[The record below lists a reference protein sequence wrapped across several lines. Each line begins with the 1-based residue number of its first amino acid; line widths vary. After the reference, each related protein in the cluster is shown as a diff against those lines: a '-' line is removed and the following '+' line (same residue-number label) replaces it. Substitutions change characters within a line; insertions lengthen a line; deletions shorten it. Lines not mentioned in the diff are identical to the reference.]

1 MKFVFLN
8 LATAKESWSDQAT
21 QVYVEKLKHFVPFEI
36 QHLSPKKASRDDQ
49 SRKLAEES
57 KLILEFL
64 QPTDFV
70 VLFDERG
77 KALSSRDFAKQL
89 ERIQM
94 SGKKR
99 CVWIIGGAFGVS
111 DEVRTRADL
120 KISLSTMVMNHLV
133 AQTVALE
140 QIYRG
145 FAIMKNLPYHND

>member
-8 LATAKESWSDQAT
+8 LATAKESWSEQAT
-21 QVYVEKLKHFVPFEI
+21 KVYVEKLSHFVPFEI
-36 QHLSPKKASRDDQ
+36 LHLSPKKMSRDDQ
-49 SRKLAEES
+49 TRKLAEES
-57 KLILEFL
+57 KMILEFV
-64 QPTDFV
+64 QGTDFV

-77 KALSSRDFAKQL
+77 KAFSSRDFSKQI

-111 DEVRTRADL
+111 DEVRSRADL
-120 KISLSTMVMNHLV
+120 KVSLSTLVMNHLV

-145 FAIMKNLPYHND
+145 FAILKNLPYHND